1 MIRRTL
7 LFILFF
13 DLFLISY
20 SQVDDAGLWLSI
32 NINKKINKKWSV
44 NISQGFRY
52 NENITE
58 LGSFFTDIGATYK
71 INKTIRLSGNYR
83 YAYKR
88 LLDNTYSQRHRFY
101 ADINIRS
108 KLYFLQIIYRI
119 RIQNQF
125 KEFAQLSEENVLKYY
140 LRNKLSLIYPINK
153 NWNYYISFENYTP
166 LFNEIL
172 FTDNI
177 RYTVGTEYSINK
189 SSSFEIS
196 YIIQKEYNVK
206 NPYTYYVLGL
216 SYNYRL

>member
-1 MIRRTL
+1 
-7 LFILFF
+7 
-13 DLFLISY
+13 
-20 SQVDDAGLWLSI
+20 
-32 NINKKINKKWSV
+32 
-44 NISQGFRY
+44 
-52 NENITE
+52 
-58 LGSFFTDIGATYK
+58 
-71 INKTIRLSGNYR
+71 
-83 YAYKR
+83 
-88 LLDNTYSQRHRFY
+88 LDNTYSQRHRFY